1 MQIVQM
7 KAYDK
12 LTLRPVPPRVNQ
24 SEAVIGLVAT
34 IGAVGHPPL
43 ARHPTSLGALADYF
57 ARLGSEL
64 MEPLGAT
71 IAEYWPQGTG
81 AIASPRQRT
90 LVILRVPR
98 DTGNGPQRTDTS
110 AVLLAHEPGRSA
122 QRGGRQKCVRTG
134 GYRWA

>member
-1 MQIVQM
+1 MRISDWSSDVCSS
-7 KAYDK
+7 DLK
-12 LTLRPVPPRVNQ
+12 LTLRPVPPRVDQ

-81 AIASPRQRT
+81 AIDSPRQRT
-90 LVILRVPR
+90 PVILRVPR
-98 DTGNGPQRTDTS
+98 DTGNGTTRTHTS
-110 AVLLAHEPGRSA
+110 DGVLASTEREQDETP
-122 QRGGRQKCVRTG
+122 
-134 GYRWA
+134 YR